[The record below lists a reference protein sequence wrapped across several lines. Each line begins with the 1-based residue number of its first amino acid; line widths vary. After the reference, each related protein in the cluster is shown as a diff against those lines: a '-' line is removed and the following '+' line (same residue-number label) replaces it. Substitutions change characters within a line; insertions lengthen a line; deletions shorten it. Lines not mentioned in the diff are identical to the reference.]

1 MSNTIDDIR
10 IAKADLERLIESLLN
25 DFERDNGVDVTSMS
39 VELVPVY
46 RGKGVPFGRTAK
58 CSISIDI

>member
-1 MSNTIDDIR
+1 MNRTIDDIR
-10 IAKADLERLIESLLN
+10 TAKADLERLIESLLN
-25 DFERDNGVDVTSMS
+25 DFERDNDVEVASMS

-58 CSISIDI
+58 CSISIAI